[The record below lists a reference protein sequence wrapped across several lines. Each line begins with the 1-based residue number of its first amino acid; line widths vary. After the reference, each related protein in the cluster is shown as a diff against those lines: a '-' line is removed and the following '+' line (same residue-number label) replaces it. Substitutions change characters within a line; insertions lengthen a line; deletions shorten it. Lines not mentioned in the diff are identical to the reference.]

1 MSSSPQQSEGREPE
15 QPEPVQPL
23 NRAERRA
30 QRRGRRVTLPAA
42 AGTRVP
48 YAAPPAQV
56 VVPRRAG
63 RRGNR

>member
-1 MSSSPQQSEGREPE
+1 MSSSPQHSEGREPE

-30 QRRGRRVTLPAA
+30 QRRGRRATLPGATSA
-42 AGTRVP
+42 RAP

-56 VVPRRAG
+56 MVPRRAG